1 MIEEK
6 EPVEYFEFE
15 EFEAE
20 KLYLRD
26 LRKLSTMSEE
36 EEKDLAERIS
46 RGDRDARRKMIE
58 SNLRLVVKIARKY
71 TTAGVSV
78 LDLIEEGNI
87 GLIRAVEK
95 FDLSR
100 NCRFSTYATWWIK
113 QSIERALL
121 NYSRIVRLPVHVS
134 ARMRKISKVMHD
146 YIEREG
152 REPTQEELGH
162 DTDIPVSFI
171 RNLMFIVTRTHS
183 IDTLLDEEGD
193 LTMEDFLPDLSVDEP
208 LSTFEQ
214 TKRIEYI
221 ASWLDTLRDDEK
233 RVIILRYGLDGAE
246 PQTLE
251 SIGKLFGVTRERIR
265 QIERKA
271 IIKLQRVVKRS
282 NIERETDL
290 TARRAVSCYKLHV
303 TS

>member
-1 MIEEK
+1 MERLTEE
-6 EPVEYFEFE
+6 EQPMESFEVDD
-15 EFEAE
+15 FEAE
-20 KLYLRD
+20 RLYLRD

-36 EEKDLAERIS
+36 EEKELAERIS
-46 RGDRDARRKMIE
+46 RGDRDARQKMIE
-58 SNLRLVVKIARKY
+58 ANLRLVVKIARKY
-71 TTAGVSV
+71 ITAGVSV

-95 FDLSR
+95 FDLSK

-113 QSIERALL
+113 QSIELAML
-121 NYSRIVRLPVHVS
+121 NYSRVVRLPVHVS

-152 REPTQEELGH
+152 REPTEEELRLG
-162 DTDIPVSFI
+162 TDIPINFI
-171 RNLMFIVTRTHS
+171 RNLMFIVTKTDS
-183 IDTLLDEEGD
+183 IDSLLDEEERA
-193 LTMEDFLPDLSVDEP
+193 TMEDFLPDLSVDGP
-208 LSTFEQ
+208 LSALEQ

-265 QIERKA
+265 QIEHKS
-271 IIKLQRVVKRS
+271 ISKLQKVVKRN
-282 NIERETDL
+282 NIGRETI
-290 TARRAVSCYKLHV
+290 
-303 TS
+303 

>member
-1 MIEEK
+1 MERLTEE
-6 EPVEYFEFE
+6 EQPMESFGVDD
-15 EFEAE
+15 FEAE

-36 EEKDLAERIS
+36 EEKELAERIS
-46 RGDRDARRKMIE
+46 RGDRDARQKMIE
-58 SNLRLVVKIARKY
+58 ANLRLVVKIARKY
-71 TTAGVSV
+71 ITAGVSV

-95 FDLSR
+95 FDLSK

-113 QSIERALL
+113 QSIERAIL
-121 NYSRIVRLPVHVS
+121 NYSRVVRLPVHVS

-152 REPTQEELGH
+152 REPTEEELRLG
-162 DTDIPVSFI
+162 TDIPINFI
-171 RNLMFIVTRTHS
+171 RNLMFIVTKTDS
-183 IDTLLDEEGD
+183 IDSLLDEEERA
-193 LTMEDFLPDLSVDEP
+193 TMEDFLPDLSIDGP
-208 LSTFEQ
+208 LSALEQ

-265 QIERKA
+265 QIEHKS
-271 IIKLQRVVKRS
+271 ISKLQKVVKRN
-282 NIERETDL
+282 NIGRETI
-290 TARRAVSCYKLHV
+290 
-303 TS
+303 